1 VRQTYRG
8 VSGDR
13 VTLAVLFGVF
23 GALQGSWAARIPWVA
38 DALHLSPG
46 ALGLALLGPAVG
58 GVLAMPLAPVLL
70 GRHGTRRVAA
80 GSVVGLG
87 LLLGVLAP
95 APALPA
101 LLAVLTL
108 FGLAGGVL
116 DVAANAH
123 GVAVEDARGRPV
135 MSGLHGAWSVG
146 TLGGAAV
153 GGTAA
158 HLGVGAPVHLAVV
171 GAAGALAG
179 LAVTRRLHAA
189 PVHPGGPAFALPS
202 RATLLLGLIGF
213 GALFAEAAVA
223 DWSTVFLARSRGA
236 DPGVAA
242 AGYAAFSLCMAAGR
256 FAGDAVVHRFGTRPV
271 MAAGAAL
278 TSAGIGLAVTLP
290 GAAGGIVGFALTGI
304 GAACVVP
311 LVFSSAGAAEPD
323 PARRPHALA
332 AVATTSYLGWLAAP
346 PAVGAVAEL
355 TSVGGGLALA
365 AGVAATVAVL
375 AAVSPATA
383 RFGSAAR
390 PGVPH

>member
-1 VRQTYRG
+1 MRQSSVG
-8 VSGDR
+8 AAADR
-13 VTLAVLFGVF
+13 VALAGLFGVF

-70 GRHGTRRVAA
+70 GRYGTRRTAA
-80 GSVVGLG
+80 GSVVALG
-87 LLLGVLAP
+87 LLLAVLAP
-95 APALPA
+95 APSLPA

-123 GVAVEDARGRPV
+123 GVAVEEARRRPV
-135 MSGLHGAWSVG
+135 LSGLHGAWSVG
-146 TLGGAAV
+146 TLAGAAL
-153 GGTAA
+153 GGLAA
-158 HLGVGAPVHLAVV
+158 HLDVGAPAHLAVV
-171 GAAGALAG
+171 GVAGAAAGPALAG
-179 LAVTRRLHAA
+179 RLHPA

-202 RATLLLGLIGF
+202 RATLLLGVIGF
-213 GALFAEAAVA
+213 GALFTEAAIA
-223 DWSTVFLARSRGA
+223 DWSAVFLARSRGA
-236 DPGVAA
+236 DPGTAA

-256 FAGDAVVHRFGTRPV
+256 FAGDAVVHRLGTRPV
-271 MAAGAAL
+271 MTGGAAF
-278 TSAGIGLAVTLP
+278 TAAGIGLAVGLP
-290 GAAGGIVGFALTGI
+290 GTTGGIAGFALAGI

-346 PAVGAVAEL
+346 PAIGAVAEL
-355 TSVGGGLALA
+355 TSVGGGLTLA
-365 AGVAATVAVL
+365 AGLAATAAVL

>member
-1 VRQTYRG
+1 
-8 VSGDR
+8 
-13 VTLAVLFGVF
+13 
-23 GALQGSWAARIPWVA
+23 
-38 DALHLSPG
+38 
-46 ALGLALLGPAVG
+46 
-58 GVLAMPLAPVLL
+58 MPLAPVLL
-70 GRHGTRRVAA
+70 GRYGTTQVAGGSVAA
-80 GSVVGLG
+80 LG
-87 LLLGVLAP
+87 LLLAVVALAP
-95 APALPA
+95 NPPA
-101 LLAVLTL
+101 LLVVLTL

-116 DVAANAH
+116 DVTANAH
-123 GVAVEDARGRPV
+123 GVAVEEARGRPV
-135 MSGLHGAWSVG
+135 MSGLHGAWSIG

-179 LAVTRRLHAA
+179 PVVTRRLHAA

-202 RATLLLGLIGF
+202 RATLLLGVIGF

-223 DWSTVFLARSRGA
+223 DWSTVFLARSRAA

-242 AGYAAFSLCMAAGR
+242 AGYAAFCLCMAAGR
-256 FAGDAVVHRFGTRPV
+256 FAGDAVVHRLGTRPV
-271 MAAGAAL
+271 MVAGAAL
-278 TSAGIGLAVTLP
+278 TAAGIGLAVALP
-290 GAAGGIVGFALTGI
+290 GAAGGITGFAVTGI

-311 LVFSSAGAAEPD
+311 LVFSSAGVAEPD

-355 TSVGGGLALA
+355 TSVGGGLTLA
-365 AGVAATVAVL
+365 AAFAATVAVL

-383 RFGSAAR
+383 RFGSGEAAGR
-390 PGVPH
+390 ATLNP